1 MQIDKLSGSF
11 ILTADIGGTHITSAI
26 YDGER
31 DSVIED
37 TISRVGFSSKGSAQD
52 ILNSWAEALS
62 QTLRKTEVA
71 ISGVGIAMPGPFD
84 YETGVS
90 YITGL
95 SKYESI
101 YRMNIKQQLA
111 KMLQLPAEIFKF
123 RNDAEAAIAGEV
135 AAGAGKGADSI
146 IGITLGTGFG
156 SAWSVDGITKD
167 LNLGSEPYKDSIADD
182 HLSTRWFLKRYYELS
197 GISITE
203 VSELALIAKESPMAK
218 VVFSEFAANMGN
230 FLLEPV
236 LHFRPETLVVCGN
249 IAKASE
255 FFLPVVSRQL
265 NMTSLKIG
273 QLGEYAA
280 LIGVAD
286 LFRTNSNPQRISL

>member
-1 MQIDKLSGSF
+1 MQIDNLSGSF
-11 ILTADIGGTHITSAI
+11 ILTADIGGTHITSAV
-26 YDGER
+26 YDGEKN
-31 DSVIED
+31 SVIDES
-37 TISRVGFSSKGSAQD
+37 ISRVGFSSKGSAWD

-101 YRMNIKQQLA
+101 YGMNIKQQLA
-111 KMLQLPAEIFKF
+111 EILQFPIGIFRF

-135 AAGAGKGADSI
+135 AAGAGKGADRI

-156 SAWSVDGITKD
+156 SAWSLDGITKD
-167 LNLGSEPYKDSIADD
+167 LNLGSKPYKNSIADD
-182 HLSTRWFLKRYYELS
+182 YLSTRWFLKRYHELTGLS
-197 GISITE
+197 VMG
-203 VSELALIAKESPMAK
+203 VRELALMADHNPMVKE
-218 VVFSEFAANMGN
+218 VFNEFAVNMSD
-230 FLLEPV
+230 FLLEPI
-236 LHFRPETLVVCGN
+236 LHLKPGALVICGN
-249 IAKASE
+249 IAKASQL
-255 FFLPVVSRQL
+255 FLPFVSNRL
-265 NMTSLKIG
+265 SMTTLKIG

-286 LFRTNSNPQRISL
+286 LFKSNSDKQLISL

>member
-11 ILTADIGGTHITSAI
+11 ILTADIGGTHITAAI
-26 YDGER
+26 YDRGKNSIIKE
-31 DSVIED
+31 S
-37 TISRVGFSSKGSAQD
+37 ISRIAFSSKGSAPN
-52 ILNSWAEALS
+52 ILNSWAGALS
-62 QTLRKTEVA
+62 QTLGKTGIS

-84 YETGVS
+84 YETGIS

-101 YRMNIKQQLA
+101 YGMNIKQQLA
-111 KMLQLPAEIFKF
+111 EILQLPSEIFKF

-135 AAGAGKGADSI
+135 TAGAGKGLNSI

-156 SAWSVDGITKD
+156 SARSLDGITKD

-182 HLSTRWFLKRYYELS
+182 HLSTRWFLKRYHELTGLS
-197 GISITE
+197 VTGAR
-203 VSELALIAKESPMAK
+203 ELALMANHNPIARDI
-218 VVFSEFAANMGN
+218 FNEFAVNMSD

-236 LHFRPETLVVCGN
+236 LHFKPETLIVCGN
-249 IAKASE
+249 IAKASA
-255 FFLPVVSRQL
+255 FFMPVVASRL
-265 NMTSLKIG
+265 NMTTVKIG

-286 LFRTNSNPQRISL
+286 LI

>member
-1 MQIDKLSGSF
+1 MQIDNLSGSF

-26 YDGER
+26 YDGEKN
-31 DSVIED
+31 SVIED
-37 TISRVGFSSKGSAQD
+37 SISRVGFSSKGSAQN

-62 QTLRKTEVA
+62 QTLGKTGVA

-84 YETGVS
+84 YETGIS

-101 YRMNIKQQLA
+101 YGMNIKQQLA
-111 KMLQLPAEIFKF
+111 EMLQLPAEIFKF

-135 AAGAGKGADSI
+135 AAGAGKEIDRI

-156 SAWSVDGITKD
+156 SAWSLGGITKD
-167 LNLGSEPYKDSIADD
+167 LNLGGESYKDSIADD
-182 HLSTRWFLKRYYELS
+182 HLSTRWFLKRYYELTGLS
-197 GISITE
+197 VTG
-203 VSELALIAKESPMAK
+203 VRELALLANHSPIAKD
-218 VVFSEFAANMGN
+218 VFSEFAVNMGD
-230 FLLEPV
+230 FLLEPIMH
-236 LHFRPETLVVCGN
+236 LKPDALIICGN
-249 IAKASE
+249 IARASK
-255 FFLPVVSRQL
+255 FFLPVVAGRLS
-265 NMTSLKIG
+265 MTALRIG

-286 LFRTNSNPQRISL
+286 LFKSNSDKQLISL